1 MNKREIILLALVF
14 TTVQLSYGQRDVQF
28 AYSIY
33 FQSETSIMIAESKLP
48 LQELLVML
56 KENPYSQIK
65 LHGHTNGNPTG
76 SYTRLGENDTVF
88 FKMASSHERTSGRAK
103 NLSYDR
109 ELTVKQ
115 YLVWKG
121 VAADRIKV
129 KGWGGEKMIYSEN
142 SNVAQKNRRVEVEVL
157 E

>member
-1 MNKREIILLALVF
+1 
-14 TTVQLSYGQRDVQF
+14 
-28 AYSIY
+28 
-33 FQSETSIMIAESKLP
+33 MIADSKLP
-48 LQELLVML
+48 LQELWDML
-56 KENPYSQIK
+56 KENPYTHIK
-65 LHGHTNGNPTG
+65 LHGHTNGNPKG
-76 SYTRLGENDTVF
+76 SYTRLGANDTVF

-103 NLSYDR
+103 TLSYDR
-109 ELTVKQ
+109 ALTVKQ